1 MLKAIIGHSCDPNS
15 EMAIAEVLE
24 QCQADLLSTVLPT
37 KAGILFAAYE
47 FDHALILQKIKA
59 RFPNIALI
67 GSTSYGEISSIGGF
81 AQDSVVL
88 LLLCSDTIDMQAG
101 VGRNVSKDPSL
112 ASQQAIQQAART
124 TGQAPKLCITTPE
137 SLTVSCLAIL
147 ENLQQVLGKSFPIV
161 GGFAAEP
168 WTFQTTYQFFDTE
181 VLTDAVPVLLLFGDV
196 CYSTGVACGW
206 QPIGKSA
213 QTTKVEGKTV
223 YEIDG
228 EPALDFL
235 EHSLGGRTPSAEH
248 PFAVFEPGSELFYL
262 RGCVGYDRELGT
274 VSALAD
280 VPLNA
285 TVQVA
290 QANRQEILN
299 ATQTSIQKAIDSYP
313 AEKPAI
319 ALLFTCCCRQQI
331 LGTYTEKEFFFGQH
345 ALGDDIPIV
354 GFYTYGEIAPL
365 VRDGE
370 SRLHQMTF
378 VTVLIG
384 AE

>member
-1 MLKAIIGHSCDPNS
+1 MLTAAIGHSCDPNS
-15 EMAIAEVLE
+15 EMAIAEVLK
-24 QCQADLLSTVLPT
+24 QCQAALKNALPPQ
-37 KAGILFAAYE
+37 AGILFAAYE

-59 RFPNIALI
+59 QFPNIALI
-67 GSTSYGEISSIGGF
+67 GSTSYGEISSVTGF
-81 AQDSVVL
+81 SQDSVVL

-101 VGRNVSKDPSL
+101 VGRNVSKDPSF
-112 ASQQAIQQAART
+112 AAQQAIQQAIGTVA
-124 TGQAPKLCITTPE
+124 QVPQLCITTPE
-137 SLTVSCLAIL
+137 SVTISCVTIL
-147 ENLQQVLGKSFPIV
+147 ESLQQFLGKSFPIV

-168 WTFQTTYQFFDTE
+168 WTFQETYQFFDTE
-181 VLTDAVPVLLLFGDV
+181 VLSDAVPVLLLFGDV
-196 CYSTGVACGW
+196 RYSSGVACGW
-206 QPIGKSA
+206 QPIGNPA
-213 QTTKVEGKTV
+213 QITKVEGKTV

-228 EPALDFL
+228 KPALSFW
-235 EHSLGGRTPSAEH
+235 EHYLGGRAPSAEY

-262 RGCVGYDRELGT
+262 RGCVGYNRELGT

-299 ATQTSIQKAIDSYP
+299 ATKTSIQKAIDGYP
-313 AEKPAI
+313 GEKPAI
-319 ALLFTCCCRQQI
+319 ALFFTCCCRQQI
-331 LGTYTEKEFFFGQH
+331 LGTYTEKEFIFGQN
-345 ALGDDIPIV
+345 ALGSDFPII
-354 GFYTYGEIAPL
+354 GFYTYGEVAPL